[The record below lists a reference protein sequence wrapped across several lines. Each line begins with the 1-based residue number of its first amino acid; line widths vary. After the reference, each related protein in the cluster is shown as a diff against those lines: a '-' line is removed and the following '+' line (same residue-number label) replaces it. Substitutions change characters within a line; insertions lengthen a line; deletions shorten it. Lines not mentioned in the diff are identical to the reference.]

1 MSDEFVNFDESLR
14 QRGYVPILAIGFKE
28 DGEDYRIKIA
38 ASPVLRMLSADT
50 YGVLLE
56 TIVNGLLRLHDV
68 PLDDLEIQ

>member
-1 MSDEFVNFDESLR
+1 MSQAPVSFDEALR
-14 QRGYVPILAIGFKE
+14 DRGYVPILAIGFKE
-28 DGEDYRIKIA
+28 AGEDYRIKIA
-38 ASPVLRMLSADT
+38 ASPVLRMLSEET